1 MNLEAL
7 AKLAQDALMVSWQ
20 VSYPALLAGLVVGI
34 LISVF
39 QAVTQI
45 HEMTLTFIPKILAA
59 VAAVALSWD
68 RMMTAL
74 LSFTTRC
81 FTNWDQFLR

>member
-1 MNLEAL
+1 MTLEAL

-20 VSYPALLAGLVVGI
+20 ISYPALMAGLIVGI

-45 HEMTLTFIPKILAA
+45 HEMTLTFIPKIIAA
-59 VAAVALSWD
+59 VAAVALTWD
-68 RMMTAL
+68 KMMTAMM
-74 LSFTTRC
+74 SFTVRC
-81 FTNWDQFLR
+81 LTDWNQYLR